1 MIGLLMSLAC
11 QPRPV
16 VPEATQDRRLM
27 IAVQG
32 NMDGDI
38 EPCG

>member
-1 MIGLLMSLAC
+1 MISLLMTLAC
-11 QPRPV
+11 QPKVAEPAA
-16 VPEATQDRRLM
+16 EADRRLM
-27 IAVQG
+27 IAAQG